1 MAGRRREYSEGRTA
15 RWGGEEGL
23 DLLRHDEWSAGS
35 SALFLTALAAVSQG
49 LSFCYRVAL
58 SRLVGAEVMGL
69 YQLLM
74 PVCSVLLSLT
84 AVGLTAAMSNLS
96 SQYLALGNGKG
107 VAQTRRMCLTA
118 LGVGLLPVSAA
129 VVAFY
134 DPISVY
140 LLGDARTQLGLIL
153 LLPCVALTGVENI
166 HKHFFYGTGVVRPP
180 AVVELMEQFIR
191 AAAMS
196 ELGVVCGMTLPML
209 ALPTVFLGALNLVLV
224 PRLAYSTALNR
235 PEEVRRRAGRA
246 MLAVSV
252 LILPSMALMV
262 VLGPDLARMMF
273 GQPSAGEHLLP
284 LAAAMALS
292 CYQSTLGG
300 VLNGVGRPGSHAMAD
315 LICDGIQLAFTF
327 TVGLPGVG
335 IRGFVAGTLVSAA
348 AGALLNG
355 WLVVRYTGL
364 RPSLFRWVTAPGLA
378 ALLAALTSNLLFRW
392 LKDSGVS
399 LLAGGA
405 ASLLFGGVLYLAAL
419 SAQGVYLSQVFRLR
433 K

>member
-191 AAAMS
+191 AAAVLGLLVLFLPQNPERTVGLIVTGMVICEIFSAVALTVLYRRRMARIGRTGPGERGGTLARRVTSIAVPVGATALLGNLMSAVNAALIPQKLVESGMDRAAAMS
-196 ELGVVCGMTLPML
+196 EFGVVCGMTLPCL
-209 ALPTVFLGALNLVLV
+209 LYTS
-224 PRLAYSTALNR
+224 STWSRSGRSGR
-235 PEEVRRRAGRA
+235 PPARPWSAGRRRRCRHWAQSGRRHR
-246 MLAVSV
+246 S
-252 LILPSMALMV
+252 S
-262 VLGPDLARMMF
+262 
-273 GQPSAGEHLLP
+273 
-284 LAAAMALS
+284 
-292 CYQSTLGG
+292 
-300 VLNGVGRPGSHAMAD
+300 
-315 LICDGIQLAFTF
+315 
-327 TVGLPGVG
+327 
-335 IRGFVAGTLVSAA
+335 
-348 AGALLNG
+348 
-355 WLVVRYTGL
+355 
-364 RPSLFRWVTAPGLA
+364 
-378 ALLAALTSNLLFRW
+378 
-392 LKDSGVS
+392 
-399 LLAGGA
+399 
-405 ASLLFGGVLYLAAL
+405 
-419 SAQGVYLSQVFRLR
+419 
-433 K
+433 